1 MRRLVEPLPSM
12 KCELCGGELL
22 LKGLEPEAPVVE
34 SDIATY
40 LCAKCSHEQSRRL
53 AHDPYTAHA
62 SRGVSFG
69 R

>member
-22 LKGLEPEAPVVE
+22 LKSFEPDTPVVE
-34 SDIATY
+34 IDVAIY
-40 LCAKCSHEQSRRL
+40 RCAKCARERSHL
-53 AHDPYTAHA
+53 VTHDPYAPH
-62 SRGVSFG
+62 SPR